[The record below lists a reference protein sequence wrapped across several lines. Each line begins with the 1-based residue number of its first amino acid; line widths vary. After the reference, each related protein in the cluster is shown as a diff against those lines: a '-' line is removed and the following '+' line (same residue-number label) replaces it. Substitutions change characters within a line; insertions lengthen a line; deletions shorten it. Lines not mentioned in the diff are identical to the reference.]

1 MKSTDDLRIKGYQPL
16 TAPDILKKEIPV
28 STRAEETVV
37 LGRQTIENI
46 LRKKDRRLLVIV
58 GPCSIH
64 DEKAAIEYAARL
76 NRLRKQVA
84 DTLFIVMRVY
94 FEKPRTTVGWKGLI
108 NDPYLDGTCDMTA
121 GLRKARGLLTQINE
135 MGLPAATEMLDTITA
150 QYVADLVSWSAIGAR
165 TSESQTHRE
174 LASGLSMPVGFKNST
189 DGNLSSAINALMA
202 ARAPQS
208 FLGIDQDG
216 KTCVVKTNGNPW
228 VHIVL
233 RGGKRPNYDP
243 ISLEEARLKLIEKD
257 LPETLMVDCS
267 HANSMKKYQGQA
279 VVWKSV
285 IGQYLAE
292 NEALIGLMLESNL
305 HEGNQKFSGDVSSL
319 KYGVSITDE
328 CISWETTPSQMNAFH
343 GRPLNNCCCGP
354 MKKFDRRTLKNINW
368 HPDKIKID
376 EFVKSRIHQVFGVSC
391 FVFSKM

>member
-28 STRAEETVV
+28 STRTKETVV
-37 LGRQTIENI
+37 FGRQTIENI

-76 NRLRKQVA
+76 NTLRKKVA
-84 DTLFIVMRVY
+84 DTLFVVMRVY

-108 NDPYLDGTCDMTA
+108 NDPYLDGTCDMTD
-121 GLRKARGLLTQINE
+121 GLRKARGLLTQINK

-328 CISWETTPSQMNAFH
+328 CISWETTEQLLLWAHEKIRQTDP
-343 GRPLNNCCCGP
+343 
-354 MKKFDRRTLKNINW
+354 KKYQLA
-368 HPDKIKID
+368 
-376 EFVKSRIHQVFGVSC
+376 S
-391 FVFSKM
+391 

>member
-28 STRAEETVV
+28 STRAKETVV
-37 LGRQTIENI
+37 FGRQTIENI

-76 NRLRKQVA
+76 NTLRKKVT
-84 DTLFIVMRVY
+84 DTLFVVMRVY

-108 NDPYLDGTCDMTA
+108 NDPYLDGTCDMTD
-121 GLRKARGLLTQINE
+121 GLRKARGLLTQINK

-328 CISWETTPSQMNAFH
+328 CISWETTEQLLLWAHEKIRQTDP
-343 GRPLNNCCCGP
+343 
-354 MKKFDRRTLKNINW
+354 KKYQLA
-368 HPDKIKID
+368 
-376 EFVKSRIHQVFGVSC
+376 S
-391 FVFSKM
+391 

>member
-1 MKSTDDLRIKGYQPL
+1 MKSTDDLRIEGYRPL
-16 TAPDILKKEIPV
+16 TAPRILKKEIPI
-28 STRAEETVV
+28 SARANNTVV
-37 LGRQTIENI
+37 IGRQTIESI
-46 LRKKDRRLLVIV
+46 LRKDDRRLLVIV

-64 DEKAAIEYAARL
+64 DEKAALDYAARL
-76 NRLRKQVA
+76 NRLRERIAQ
-84 DTLFIVMRVY
+84 TLVVVMRIY
-94 FEKPRTTVGWKGLI
+94 FEKPRTTVGWKGMI

-121 GLRKARGLLTQINE
+121 GLCKARGLLTQINE

-165 TSESQTHRE
+165 TSESQVHRE

-189 DGNLSSAINALMA
+189 DGNLSSAINALTA

-216 KTCVVKTNGNPW
+216 KTGVVKTTGNPW

-243 ISLEEARLKLIEKD
+243 ISLDEARLKLIEKN
-257 LPETLMVDCS
+257 LPQNLMVDCS
-267 HANSMKKYQGQA
+267 HANSLKMHQGQE
-279 VVWKSV
+279 VVWKNV
-285 IGQYLAE
+285 IGQYLDG

-305 HEGNQKFSGDVSSL
+305 HEGNQRFSGDASSL

-328 CISWETTPSQMNAFH
+328 CISWETTEKLLLWAHEKIQQADP
-343 GRPLNNCCCGP
+343 
-354 MKKFDRRTLKNINW
+354 KKFQLA
-368 HPDKIKID
+368 
-376 EFVKSRIHQVFGVSC
+376 S
-391 FVFSKM
+391 

>member
-1 MKSTDDLRIKGYQPL
+1 MKSTDDLRIKGYQAL

-28 STRAEETVV
+28 STRAEETVI
-37 LGRQTIENI
+37 LGRQAIENI

-76 NRLRKQVA
+76 NTLRKQVA
-84 DTLFIVMRVY
+84 DTLCIVMRVY

-135 MGLPAATEMLDTITA
+135 IGLPAATEMLDTITA

-189 DGNLSSAINALMA
+189 DGNLSAAINALMA

-292 NEALIGLMLESNL
+292 NESLIGLMLESNL
-305 HEGNQKFSGDVSSL
+305 HEGNQKFSGDTSSL

-328 CISWETTPSQMNAFH
+328 CISWETTEQLLMWAH
-343 GRPLNNCCCGP
+343 EKIRQTGP
-354 MKKFDRRTLKNINW
+354 EKYQLA
-368 HPDKIKID
+368 
-376 EFVKSRIHQVFGVSC
+376 S
-391 FVFSKM
+391 

>member
-1 MKSTDDLRIKGYQPL
+1 MKSTDDLRVKGYQPL
-16 TAPDILKKEIPV
+16 TAPAILKKEIPV
-28 STRAEETVV
+28 SARAKETVV
-37 LGRQTIENI
+37 SGRVGIEAI
-46 LRKKDRRLLVIV
+46 LRKTDRRLLVIV

-64 DEKAAIEYAARL
+64 DEKAAIEYATRL
-76 NRLRKQVA
+76 NTLRKQVA
-84 DTLFIVMRVY
+84 ETFFVVMRVY

-208 FLGIDQDG
+208 FLGIDQEG

-257 LPETLMVDCS
+257 LPQTLMVDCS
-267 HANSMKKYQGQA
+267 HANSLKKYQGQA

-305 HEGNQKFSGDVSSL
+305 YEGNQKFTGDVSSL

-328 CISWETTPSQMNAFH
+328 CISWETTEKLILWAHEKIRQTDP
-343 GRPLNNCCCGP
+343 
-354 MKKFDRRTLKNINW
+354 KKYQLA
-368 HPDKIKID
+368 
-376 EFVKSRIHQVFGVSC
+376 S
-391 FVFSKM
+391 

>member
-28 STRAEETVV
+28 STRAKEAVV
-37 LGRQTIENI
+37 FGRQTIENI

-76 NRLRKQVA
+76 NTLRKKVT
-84 DTLFIVMRVY
+84 DTLFVVMRVY

-121 GLRKARGLLTQINE
+121 GLRKARSLLTQINE

-165 TSESQTHRE
+165 TAESQTHRE

-189 DGNLSSAINALMA
+189 DGNLSSATNALMA

-305 HEGNQKFSGDVSSL
+305 YEGNQKFSGDVSSL

-328 CISWETTPSQMNAFH
+328 CISWETTEKLLLWGHEKIRQTDP
-343 GRPLNNCCCGP
+343 
-354 MKKFDRRTLKNINW
+354 KKYQLA
-368 HPDKIKID
+368 
-376 EFVKSRIHQVFGVSC
+376 S
-391 FVFSKM
+391 

>member
-16 TAPDILKKEIPV
+16 TAPHILKKKIPL
-28 STRAEETVV
+28 SAGANKTVV
-37 LGRQTIENI
+37 FGRQSIENI
-46 LRKKDRRLLVIV
+46 LRKEDRRLLVIV

-64 DEKAAIEYAARL
+64 DEKAALEYAARL
-76 NRLRKQVA
+76 NTLRKQVA
-84 DTLFIVMRVY
+84 ETLFVVMRVY
-94 FEKPRTTVGWKGLI
+94 FEKPRTSVGWKGLI
-108 NDPYLDGTCDMTA
+108 NDPDLDGTCDMTA
-121 GLRKARGLLTQINE
+121 GLSKARGLLRQINE
-135 MGLPAATEMLDTITA
+135 IGLPAATEMLDTITA

-165 TSESQTHRE
+165 TAESQTHRE

-189 DGNLSSAINALMA
+189 DGNLSSAINALTA

-216 KTCVVKTNGNPW
+216 KTCVVKTGGNPW

-243 ISLEEARLKLIEKD
+243 ISLEEARLMLIEKD

-279 VVWKSV
+279 VVWKNV
-285 IGQYLAE
+285 IGQYLAD
-292 NEALIGLMLESNL
+292 NESLIGLMLESNL
-305 HEGNQKFSGDVSSL
+305 HEGNQAFCGDASSL

-328 CISWETTPSQMNAFH
+328 CISWETTEQLLLWTHEKIRQTDP
-343 GRPLNNCCCGP
+343 
-354 MKKFDRRTLKNINW
+354 KKYQLA
-368 HPDKIKID
+368 
-376 EFVKSRIHQVFGVSC
+376 S
-391 FVFSKM
+391 

>member
-1 MKSTDDLRIKGYQPL
+1 MNSTDDLRIKGYQPL
-16 TAPDILKKEIPV
+16 TAPHILKQEIPI
-28 STRAEETVV
+28 SAGANATVV
-37 LGRQTIENI
+37 SGRARIEAI
-46 LRKKDRRLLVIV
+46 LRKEDRRLLVIV

-64 DEKAAIEYAARL
+64 DEKAALEYASRL
-76 NRLRKQVA
+76 NRLRDQVA
-84 DTLFIVMRVY
+84 ETLFVVMRVY
-94 FEKPRTTVGWKGLI
+94 FEKPRTTVGWKGMI
-108 NDPYLDGTCDMTA
+108 NDPDLDGTCDMTA
-121 GLRKARGLLTQINE
+121 GLHKARGLLRQINE

-165 TSESQTHRE
+165 TAESQTHRE

-216 KTCVVKTNGNPW
+216 KTCVVKTGGNPW

-243 ISLEEARLKLIEKD
+243 ISLEEARLKLIEKN
-257 LPETLMVDCS
+257 LPEAIMVDCS

-279 VVWKSV
+279 VVWKNV
-285 IGQYLAE
+285 IGQYLSG

-305 HEGNQKFSGDVSSL
+305 HEGNQAFSGDASSL

-328 CISWETTPSQMNAFH
+328 CISWETTEQLLLWAHANLRQADPQKYQQAS
-343 GRPLNNCCCGP
+343 
-354 MKKFDRRTLKNINW
+354 
-368 HPDKIKID
+368 
-376 EFVKSRIHQVFGVSC
+376 
-391 FVFSKM
+391 

>member
-1 MKSTDDLRIKGYQPL
+1 MKSTTDDLRIKGYQTL
-16 TAPDILKKEIPV
+16 TAPHILKKEIPI
-28 STRAEETVV
+28 SAGAKETVV
-37 LGRQTIENI
+37 FGRHCIENI

-64 DEKAAIEYAARL
+64 DETAALEYASRL
-76 NRLRKQVA
+76 NRLREQVA
-84 DTLFIVMRVY
+84 ETLFVVMRVY
-94 FEKPRTTVGWKGLI
+94 FEKPRTTVGWKGMI

-121 GLRKARGLLTQINE
+121 GLRKARSLLRQINE
-135 MGLPAATEMLDTITA
+135 MGLPAGTEMLDTITA
-150 QYVADLVSWSAIGAR
+150 QYVADMVSWSAIGAR
-165 TSESQTHRE
+165 TAESQTHRE

-216 KTCVVKTNGNPW
+216 KTCVVKTSGNPW

-243 ISLEEARLKLIEKD
+243 ISLEEARLRLIEKN
-257 LPETLMVDCS
+257 LPETIMVDCS
-267 HANSMKKYQGQA
+267 HANSMKKFQGQS
-279 VVWKSV
+279 VVWKNV
-285 IGQYLAE
+285 MGQYLTG

-305 HEGNQKFSGDVSSL
+305 HEGNQAFSGDASAL

-328 CISWETTPSQMNAFH
+328 CISWETTEQLLLWAHANLQQADPPKYQQAS
-343 GRPLNNCCCGP
+343 
-354 MKKFDRRTLKNINW
+354 
-368 HPDKIKID
+368 
-376 EFVKSRIHQVFGVSC
+376 
-391 FVFSKM
+391 

>member
-16 TAPDILKKEIPV
+16 TAPHILKQEIPI
-28 STRAEETVV
+28 SKAANETVV
-37 LGRQTIENI
+37 SGRAHIEAI
-46 LRKKDRRLLVIV
+46 LRKEDRRLLVIV

-64 DEKAAIEYAARL
+64 DETAALEYASRL
-76 NRLRKQVA
+76 NRLRNQVA
-84 DTLFIVMRVY
+84 ETLYIVMRVY
-94 FEKPRTTVGWKGLI
+94 FEKPRTTVGWKGMI
-108 NDPYLDGTCDMTA
+108 NDPDLDGTCDMTA

-135 MGLPAATEMLDTITA
+135 MGLPAATEMLDSITA

-165 TSESQTHRE
+165 TAESQSHRE
-174 LASGLSMPVGFKNST
+174 MASGLSMPVGFKNST

-243 ISLEEARLKLIEKD
+243 ISLEEARLRLIEKE
-257 LPETLMVDCS
+257 LPEAIMVDCS
-267 HANSMKKYQGQA
+267 HANSMKKHQGQA
-279 VVWKSV
+279 VVWKNV
-285 IGQYLAE
+285 IGQYLSG

-305 HEGNQKFSGDVSSL
+305 HAGNQTFTGEASAL

-328 CISWETTPSQMNAFH
+328 CISWETTEQLMLWAHTALRQADPQKYQQAS
-343 GRPLNNCCCGP
+343 
-354 MKKFDRRTLKNINW
+354 
-368 HPDKIKID
+368 
-376 EFVKSRIHQVFGVSC
+376 
-391 FVFSKM
+391 